1 MKKLLL
7 SLVCLLLLAY
17 VGFKGAAWY
26 QVHSLLERAH
36 DALEEQGVLTWGR
49 IGSSLSGHVSVYDL
63 EFQPFLLTQPV
74 RATRVTFSA
83 DAVPELLDALSG
95 GPLPGHWTLRAEN
108 LRLQLASPL
117 LRDWVGPRNAAISAG
132 LINIPCGHGSLGL
145 ASLMSLGIGQVA
157 GDLKVEQDNML
168 DDAGGLNVDIQAGKL
183 GSADI
188 RLPGL
193 RLDRTLDEGG
203 SLQDYSGPVA
213 VELRD
218 GGFMRRLAA
227 YCARAADIG
236 PEEWAEQATRTFSE
250 QLQATGY
257 QPSDQLRALYKVWL
271 RDGGELKATLTA
283 GEPLLGL
290 PERDRPAGK
299 GPVDPNIGGFDVF
312 YNGARVPDLFVRYL
326 PPAPVQPVVANGA
339 TAPEDGD
346 GTDSAAFRPADPEQA
361 ARWPDRRVRVT
372 LKSGRVVDGRLSG
385 VTDSQLEVTRLV
397 DGGEVAYPLARSAIT
412 LFEVWRRTGD
422 AGIEPAPETEG
433 ASPLHAVAP
442 TTTDDAGNTPY
453 DSDQSQQ

>member
-17 VGFKGAAWY
+17 IGFKGAAWY
-26 QVHSLLERAH
+26 QVHSLLEQAH
-36 DALEEQGVLTWGR
+36 DALEKQGVLKWGR
-49 IGSSLSGHVSVYDL
+49 IGSSLSGHISVYDL
-63 EFQPFLLTQPV
+63 EYQPFLLNQPL

-83 DAVPELLDALSG
+83 DAVPELMDALGG

-108 LRLQLASPL
+108 LHLQLASPL
-117 LRDWVGPRNAAISAG
+117 IRDWAGPGNAAINAG
-132 LINIPCGHGSLGL
+132 LINIPCGTGALGL
-145 ASLMSLGIGQVA
+145 STLMSMGVSQVA
-157 GDLKVEQDNML
+157 GDLRIEQDNML
-168 DDAGGLNVDIQAGKL
+168 DDTGGLKIDLQAGKL
-183 GSADI
+183 GSAEI

-193 RLDRTLDEGG
+193 RLDRTLDEDGNLPG
-203 SLQDYSGPVA
+203 YSGPVD

-227 YCARAADIG
+227 YCARAVDVG
-236 PEEWAEQATRTFSE
+236 PEDWAEQATRVFSE
-250 QLQATGY
+250 QLQVTGY

-271 RDGGELKATLTA
+271 RDGGELKATLAA

-290 PERDRPAGK
+290 PERNRPAGD
-299 GPVDPNIGGFDVF
+299 GAVDPTLGSFDVL

-326 PPAPVQPVVANGA
+326 QRPQAQPAVLPQSGSSDNEAA
-339 TAPEDGD
+339 TDGP
-346 GTDSAAFRPADPEQA
+346 AFRPADPRQA

-372 LKSGRVVDGRLSG
+372 LKSGRVVDGRLSK
-385 VTDSQLEVTRLV
+385 VTDKQLEVTRTV

-422 AGIEPAPETEG
+422 VGIEPAPETEA
-433 ASPLHAVAP
+433 ASPLQAAMP
-442 TTTDDAGNTPY
+442 TTTDDAGTEPH
-453 DSDQSQQ
+453 DSEQHQP